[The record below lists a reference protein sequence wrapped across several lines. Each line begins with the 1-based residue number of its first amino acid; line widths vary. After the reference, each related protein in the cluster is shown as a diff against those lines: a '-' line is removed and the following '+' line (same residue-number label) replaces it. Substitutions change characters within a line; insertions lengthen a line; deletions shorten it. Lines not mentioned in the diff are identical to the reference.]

1 MGSVMNTEDNNE
13 PRPDDHPQESTLPPI
28 VGVSEVVLEVVG
40 SIANGYTSATEA
52 ATASGEPSAEPG
64 LTTPVAADFVVKYDI
79 EGGSGD
85 VEFDQSSSDKHP
97 IHAVLH
103 AKEDGQDSMS
113 IDLKVDSASHAHTSQ
128 SVGLALER
136 DTAFALQAAM
146 HDAKIV
152 TGIQG
157 TDIEFP
163 GATID
168 LKASISTGTAT
179 STIHRVIPSFSN
191 DEASSTGRTDSLDML
206 ADARAFAQIAV
217 SRSTAPP
224 LAVGVFGS
232 WGAGKSFFMEQVHGE
247 VERLAAQSREQG
259 ADSTSR
265 KEFHSQVVQIRFNA
279 WHYAETNLWASL
291 VGHIFQE
298 LSAKMPTSK
307 RNELFGR
314 LSTARSLTI
323 DASTAL
329 VQARKEQS
337 LAKGV
342 LEEAKASLA
351 KAKAKPVRTASL
363 IADLMVSSF
372 EDTKNTEIAEA
383 RGQLQEAATALGVGS
398 ALTASQELTEE
409 GAALLRNGLRAKEI
423 FGAIARNV
431 GSPGRAACYIFLAI
445 AAPIAVVAILR
456 LAFDIATINRDWLHE
471 TFLAGTT
478 LAVVL
483 AGWFKQA
490 SGPVLLA
497 LDKLKS
503 AKAQIEAHVQKNL
516 EPLKKRIAD
525 NESEL
530 AKASANVEAA
540 SDELRATSA
549 RVAAVREELH
559 GQSPAER
566 LINFVRARAADGE
579 YSKHLGLVS
588 TIRKDFE
595 ELSSLV
601 RGAVEKPK
609 PASDVELKALRSRV
623 FTIIKEARASQ
634 LLTRAEMRDLSSIAK
649 LPKANSAPFDR
660 IVLFIDDVDRC
671 PPAKVVDVLQAIH
684 MMLAFKLFVVFVG
697 VDVRWVG
704 SSLAQQYRGM
714 LREPSGSDPLTSA
727 SDYLEKIFQIPY
739 WVPTVTLDS
748 SKKLLRTVLS
758 AQPAVGPGSEALP
771 NQELERVMS
780 EVAASE
786 LPRRVITDKY
796 EPAQLTNLEM
806 EIVEA
811 FAGVLDSPRKVIRFA
826 NIARWLKAR
835 DLLGSGD
842 EKVIVPL
849 LAQLA
854 IATASPDLYSQWRL
868 VLECL
873 ASKSLGDMMLGME
886 EGYLSRHP
894 VIGRT
899 LETVRDRGLRGMK
912 LRSMIECD
920 KWACRLSF
928 SIPLNDVDGKLSAI
942 IGKYLEGGASDIPPF
957 SEILAKP
964 LSGH

>member
-1 MGSVMNTEDNNE
+1 MSTEGINE
-13 PRPDDHPQESTLPPI
+13 PSLDGRPQGITLPP
-28 VGVSEVVLEVVG
+28 VVG
-40 SIANGYTSATEA
+40 KSTELEPVIGSVVNGFAPAPETVP
-52 ATASGEPSAEPG
+52 ASSKPSPEPG
-64 LTTPVAADFVVKYDI
+64 LTTPATADFDAKHDI
-79 EGGSGD
+79 ERGSGD
-85 VEFDQSSSDKHP
+85 SEFDPSASDKP
-97 IHAVLH
+97 PVRAVLD
-103 AKEDGQDSMS
+103 AKEDGQDSAS
-113 IDLKVDSASHAHTSQ
+113 INLKIDSARHAHASQ

-136 DTAFALQAAM
+136 DTAFALQAAIP
-146 HDAKIV
+146 DAKIARGMQEADVEV
-152 TGIQG
+152 T
-157 TDIEFP
+157 

-179 STIHRVIPSFSN
+179 STVHRVIPAFSN
-191 DEASSTGRTDSLDML
+191 DEASSNGRTDSLDML

-217 SRSTAPP
+217 SRSTTPP
-224 LAVGVFGS
+224 LAIGVFGS
-232 WGAGKSFFMEQVHGE
+232 WGAGKSFFMDQVHDQ
-247 VERLAAQSREQG
+247 VERLSAQSRDQG
-259 ADSTSR
+259 ANSTSR
-265 KEFHSQVVQIRFNA
+265 KEFHSKVVQIRFNA

-298 LSAKMPTSK
+298 LSARTATSK
-307 RNELFGR
+307 RNEVFGR

-329 VQARKEQS
+329 VQARKEQA

-363 IADLMVSSF
+363 VADLMVSAF
-372 EDTKNTEIAEA
+372 EDTKNAEIAEA
-383 RGQLQEAATALGVGS
+383 RGQLQDAATALGVGS

-409 GAALLRNGLRAKEI
+409 GAALLRNGLRAREF

-431 GSPGRAACYIFLAI
+431 GSPWSAAFFIFLAI
-445 AAPIAVVAILR
+445 AAPITVVAILR
-456 LAFDIATINRDWLHE
+456 LAFDFATINRDWLHE
-471 TFLAGTT
+471 AFLTAAT
-478 LAVVL
+478 LAAVL
-483 AGWFKQA
+483 AGWFKKV

-497 LDKLKS
+497 LEKLKS
-503 AKAQIEAHVQKNL
+503 AKAKIEAHVQKNL

-540 SDELRATSA
+540 GDELRATSA

-579 YSKHLGLVS
+579 YSTHLGLVS

-609 PASDVELKALRSRV
+609 PASDVELKALRARV
-623 FTIIKEARASQ
+623 FSIIKEACASQ
-634 LLTRAEMRDLSSIAK
+634 LLTRAEMRDLVSIAK
-649 LPKANSAPFDR
+649 RPKANSVPFDR

-684 MMLAFKLFVVFVG
+684 MLLAFKLFVVFVG

-758 AQPAVGPGSEALP
+758 SRPAVEPDPATSLNQQIERAMSELVASALP
-771 NQELERVMS
+771 K
-780 EVAASE
+780 
-786 LPRRVITDKY
+786 RVITDKY
-796 EPAQLTNLEM
+796 EPAQLSNLEM
-806 EIVEA
+806 DVVEA

-842 EKVIVPL
+842 GNVSVPL

-868 VLECL
+868 VLGHL
-873 ASKSLGDMMLGME
+873 ASRSLGDVMLSME

-899 LETVRDRGLRGMK
+899 LEAVKNEGLGSMQ
-912 LRSMIECD
+912 LRAMIESD
-920 KWACRLSF
+920 KWASRLSF

-942 IGKYLEGGASDIPPF
+942 IGKYLEDRASDIPPF